1 VTLPEQSQSDREI
14 SYRIGWKKGK
24 IHVSDQTSREA
35 GQTFPAHNTPHPDT
49 NDIHNQNPLLG
60 VIWKRAPY
68 PGWKAVFWTAAVLP
82 AAGFAAV
89 VWLVSRL
96 TEG

>member
-1 VTLPEQSQSDREI
+1 MTLPEQSQSDREI

-24 IHVSDQTSREA
+24 IHAKDNASREG
-35 GQTFPAHNTPHPDT
+35 GQTLPAHASAHGDT
-49 NDIHNQNPLLG
+49 HDVHNHDPLLE
-60 VIWKRAPY
+60 VIWKRASY
-68 PGWKAVFWTAAVLP
+68 PGWKAVFWAAAVLP

-89 VWLVSRL
+89 VWLVSKL

>member
-1 VTLPEQSQSDREI
+1 MTLPEQSQSDREI

-24 IHVSDQTSREA
+24 IHVNDNASREA
-35 GQTFPAHNTPHPDT
+35 GQMHPAQAAPNSDMNVTHNTD
-49 NDIHNQNPLLG
+49 PLLG
-60 VIWKRAPY
+60 VIWKRTPY
-68 PGWKAVFWTAAVLP
+68 PGWKAVFWAAAVLP

>member
-1 VTLPEQSQSDREI
+1 MTLPEQSQSDREI

-24 IHVSDQTSREA
+24 IHVSDNASREK
-35 GQTFPAHNTPHPDT
+35 GQTHLAHTVPSPDPNVPYNTD
-49 NDIHNQNPLLG
+49 PLLR
-60 VIWKRAPY
+60 VIWKRASY
-68 PGWKAVFWTAAVLP
+68 PGWKAVFWAAAVLP